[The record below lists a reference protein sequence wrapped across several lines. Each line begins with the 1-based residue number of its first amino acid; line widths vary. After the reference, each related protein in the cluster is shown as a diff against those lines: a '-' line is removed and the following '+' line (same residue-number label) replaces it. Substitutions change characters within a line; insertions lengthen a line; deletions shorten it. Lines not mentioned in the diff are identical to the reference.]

1 MHFDGLDMTKLCF
14 KLFVTSHKVCDNSKN
29 GLYDVTAVTRTNIA
43 LSPSKFVVR
52 PRMGFVFP
60 FFLFKIFE
68 FPINKD
74 Q

>member
-1 MHFDGLDMTKLCF
+1 M
-14 KLFVTSHKVCDNSKN
+14 TSHKVCNDSKN
-29 GLYDVTAVTRTNIA
+29 GLYDVTAVTRTNIV

-60 FFLFKIFE
+60 FFLFKVSE
-68 FPINKD
+68 FPITKD